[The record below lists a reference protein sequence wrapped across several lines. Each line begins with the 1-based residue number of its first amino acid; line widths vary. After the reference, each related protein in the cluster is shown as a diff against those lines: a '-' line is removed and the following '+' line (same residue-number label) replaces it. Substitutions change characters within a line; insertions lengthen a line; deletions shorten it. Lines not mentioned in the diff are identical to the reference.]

1 MLQSRKYLY
10 IGLVALSILVLPF
23 SNLFSD
29 NQFQAIEVNDSSI
42 GYYQSTTC
50 NISLLEVYLENIGNQ
65 KNIKYNNNNYA
76 GIECFGK
83 VTGLDKVNNIYI
95 VSIGT
100 NSNLTLVYQ
109 SIIWCLVLFLIKGK
123 NNYEI
128 NLLIIIPL
136 CLLFAYQHISEG
148 RFYSQINKYWDET
161 LFYKNYYLI
170 TIFLSFYLILLFVSI
185 FVDKKDSLLI
195 NYIPYIFLFVG
206 TFNGMNFNFVVLILS
221 YFGLKAIINRE
232 AFNLINL
239 GYLSL
244 SVFWLF
250 SRRDVET
257 FFDTDKLRGFINS
270 SNNFPS
276 LIYWS
281 LLIWL
286 VMNGLIYLYKVSE
299 ININLLKQN
308 FLVSSTM
315 IVSLGLLGA
324 WSPVFNFFNYLTFGQ
339 NKRGI
344 NSINSVAGN
353 TWRGFSSSAESIGEF
368 YGFVILFLF
377 ILTYL
382 KKIKLNTIDFLF
394 IAVCI
399 YGLYKT
405 NNFAVALSLLLISSL
420 IVLNHRILNKT
431 LLLRIKILFVILGV
445 VLLFFLIQTLN
456 YEYVS
461 TELMYEASLHS
472 NLFENL
478 SSYSKSV
485 EITNYFNEG
494 QIDSLL
500 NLENKGKGSTTLILL
515 SKIYN
520 QSVFDVPIVPNFVSL
535 ISLISILINRTEMW
549 GIFIA
554 KYSPNLLEAL
564 FGNGPY
570 QLNNYLFLQDITLD
584 MPEEKLDSLFLPHS
598 SFLDIIVFFGL
609 IGFTFFIIYNLY
621 LYLIKHKDS
630 DYKYLL
636 FFLIINF
643 SKSDSLLYVSSVVLL
658 TLVYTLLR
666 KQEI

>member
-109 SIIWCLVLFLIKGK
+109 SIIWCLVLLLIKGK

-136 CLLFAYQHISEG
+136 CLLFTYQHISEG

-405 NNFAVALSLLLISSL
+405 NNFAAALSLLLISSL
-420 IVLNHRILNKT
+420 IVLNHKILNKT

-494 QIDSLL
+494 QINSLL

-584 MPEEKLDSLFLPHS
+584 MPKEKLDSLFLPHS

>member
-136 CLLFAYQHISEG
+136 CLLFTYQHISEG

-500 NLENKGKGSTTLILL
+500 NLENKGKGSTTLVLL

>member
-10 IGLVALSILVLPF
+10 IGLIALSILVLPF

-109 SIIWCLVLFLIKGK
+109 SIIWCLVLLLIKGK

-136 CLLFAYQHISEG
+136 CLLFTYQHISEG

-520 QSVFDVPIVPNFVSL
+520 QSVFDVPVVPNFVSL

-658 TLVYTLLR
+658 ALVYTLLR

>member
-109 SIIWCLVLFLIKGK
+109 SIIWCLVLLLIKGK

-136 CLLFAYQHISEG
+136 CLLFTYQHISEG

-420 IVLNHRILNKT
+420 IVLNHKILNKT
-431 LLLRIKILFVILGV
+431 LLLRIKILFVILGI

>member
-109 SIIWCLVLFLIKGK
+109 SIIWCLVLLLIKGK

-128 NLLIIIPL
+128 NLFIIIPL

-405 NNFAVALSLLLISSL
+405 NNFAAALSLLLISSL
-420 IVLNHRILNKT
+420 IVLNHKILNKT
-431 LLLRIKILFVILGV
+431 LLLRIKILFVILGI

>member
-10 IGLVALSILVLPF
+10 IGLIALSILVLPF

-109 SIIWCLVLFLIKGK
+109 SIIWCLVLLLIKGK

-128 NLLIIIPL
+128 NLLIIFPL

-315 IVSLGLLGA
+315 VVSLGLLGA

-420 IVLNHRILNKT
+420 IVLNHKILNKT

>member
-109 SIIWCLVLFLIKGK
+109 SIIWCLVLLLIKGK

-128 NLLIIIPL
+128 NLFIIIPL

-405 NNFAVALSLLLISSL
+405 NNFAAALSLLLISSL
-420 IVLNHRILNKT
+420 IVLNHKILNKT

>member
-109 SIIWCLVLFLIKGK
+109 SIIWCLVLLLIKGK

-136 CLLFAYQHISEG
+136 CLLFTYQHISEG

>member
-10 IGLVALSILVLPF
+10 IGLIALSILIFPF

-29 NQFQAIEVNDSSI
+29 NQFQATEVNDSSI

-50 NISLLEVYLENIGNQ
+50 NISLIEVYLENIGNQ
-65 KNIKYNNNNYA
+65 KNIKYSNNNYA

-109 SIIWCLVLFLIKGK
+109 SIIWCLMLLLIKGK

-128 NLLIIIPL
+128 NLFIIIPL

-257 FFDTDKLRGFINS
+257 FFDTDKLRGFISS

-420 IVLNHRILNKT
+420 ILLNHKILNKT
-431 LLLRIKILFVILGV
+431 LLLRIKILFVILGI

>member
-1 MLQSRKYLY
+1 MLQSKKYLY
-10 IGLVALSILVLPF
+10 IGLIALSILIFPF

-29 NQFQAIEVNDSSI
+29 NQFQATEVNDSSI
-42 GYYQSTTC
+42 CYYQSTTC
-50 NISLLEVYLENIGNQ
+50 NISLIEVYLENIGNQ
-65 KNIKYNNNNYA
+65 KNIKYSNNNYA

-109 SIIWCLVLFLIKGK
+109 SIIWCLVLLLIKGK

-128 NLLIIIPL
+128 NLFIIIPL

-420 IVLNHRILNKT
+420 ILLNHKILNKT
-431 LLLRIKILFVILGV
+431 LLLRIKILFVILGI

-494 QIDSLL
+494 QINSLL

-584 MPEEKLDSLFLPHS
+584 MPKEKLDSLFLPHS

-666 KQEI
+666 KQKI

>member
-1 MLQSRKYLY
+1 MLQSKKYLY
-10 IGLVALSILVLPF
+10 IGLIALSILIFPF

-29 NQFQAIEVNDSSI
+29 NQFQATEVNDSSI

-50 NISLLEVYLENIGNQ
+50 NISLIEVYLENIGNQ
-65 KNIKYNNNNYA
+65 KNIKYSNNNYA

-109 SIIWCLVLFLIKGK
+109 SIIWCLVLLLIKGK

-128 NLLIIIPL
+128 NLFIIIPL

-185 FVDKKDSLLI
+185 FIDKKDSLLI
-195 NYIPYIFLFVG
+195 NYTPYIFIFVG

-257 FFDTDKLRGFINS
+257 FFDTDKLRGFISS

-420 IVLNHRILNKT
+420 IVLNHKILNKT
-431 LLLRIKILFVILGV
+431 LLLRIKILFVILGI

-494 QIDSLL
+494 QINSLL

-584 MPEEKLDSLFLPHS
+584 MPKEKLDSLFLPHS

-609 IGFTFFIIYNLY
+609 VGFTFFIIYNLY

-666 KQEI
+666 KQKI

>member
-10 IGLVALSILVLPF
+10 IGLIALSILVLPF

-109 SIIWCLVLFLIKGK
+109 SIIWCLMLLLIKGK

-257 FFDTDKLRGFINS
+257 FFDTDKLRGFISS

-324 WSPVFNFFNYLTFGQ
+324 WSPIFNFFNYLTFGQ

-420 IVLNHRILNKT
+420 IVLNHKILNKT

>member
-10 IGLVALSILVLPF
+10 IGLIALSILVLPF

-109 SIIWCLVLFLIKGK
+109 SIIWCLVLLLIKGK

-136 CLLFAYQHISEG
+136 CLLFTYQHISEG

-520 QSVFDVPIVPNFVSL
+520 QSVFDVPVVPNFVSL

>member
-10 IGLVALSILVLPF
+10 IGLIALSILVLPF

-65 KNIKYNNNNYA
+65 KNIKYSNNNYA

-109 SIIWCLVLFLIKGK
+109 SIIWCLVLLLIKGK

-136 CLLFAYQHISEG
+136 CLLFTYQHISEG

-195 NYIPYIFLFVG
+195 NYTPYIFLFVG

>member
-1 MLQSRKYLY
+1 LFCE
-10 IGLVALSILVLPF
+10 IGI
-23 SNLFSD
+23 D
-29 NQFQAIEVNDSSI
+29 
-42 GYYQSTTC
+42 
-50 NISLLEVYLENIGNQ
+50 
-65 KNIKYNNNNYA
+65 
-76 GIECFGK
+76 
-83 VTGLDKVNNIYI
+83 
-95 VSIGT
+95 
-100 NSNLTLVYQ
+100 
-109 SIIWCLVLFLIKGK
+109 
-123 NNYEI
+123 
-128 NLLIIIPL
+128 
-136 CLLFAYQHISEG
+136 
-148 RFYSQINKYWDET
+148 
-161 LFYKNYYLI
+161 
-170 TIFLSFYLILLFVSI
+170 
-185 FVDKKDSLLI
+185 
-195 NYIPYIFLFVG
+195 
-206 TFNGMNFNFVVLILS
+206 FVVLILS

-315 IVSLGLLGA
+315 VVSLGLLGA

-420 IVLNHRILNKT
+420 ILLNHKILNKT

-658 TLVYTLLR
+658 ALVYTLLR

>member
-10 IGLVALSILVLPF
+10 IGLIALSILVLPF

-109 SIIWCLVLFLIKGK
+109 SIIWCLMLLLIKGK

-128 NLLIIIPL
+128 NLLIIFPL

-315 IVSLGLLGA
+315 VVSLGLLGA

-420 IVLNHRILNKT
+420 ILLNHKILNKT

-658 TLVYTLLR
+658 ALVYTLLR

>member
-10 IGLVALSILVLPF
+10 IGLIALSILVLPF

-100 NSNLTLVYQ
+100 NSNLTIVYQ
-109 SIIWCLVLFLIKGK
+109 SIIWCLVLLLIKGK

-257 FFDTDKLRGFINS
+257 FFDTDKLRGFISS

-420 IVLNHRILNKT
+420 IVLNHKILNKT
-431 LLLRIKILFVILGV
+431 LLLRIKILFVILGI

>member
-1 MLQSRKYLY
+1 MLKSRKYLY
-10 IGLVALSILVLPF
+10 IALITLSILILPF

-29 NQFQAIEVNDSSI
+29 NQFQAMEVNDSSI

-50 NISLLEVYLENIGNQ
+50 NISLIEVYVENIGNQ
-65 KNIKYNNNNYA
+65 NNIKYNNNNYA

-83 VTGLDKVNNIYI
+83 VTGLDKLNNIYV

-100 NSNLTLVYQ
+100 NSNLTFIYQ

-123 NNYEI
+123 NNYK
-128 NLLIIIPL
+128 NNFFIIVPL
-136 CLLFAYQHISEG
+136 SFLFTYQHISES
-148 RFYSQINKYWDET
+148 RFYSQVNKYWDGT

-170 TIFLSFYLILLFVSI
+170 SIFLTFYLMLLYISI

-195 NYIPYIFLFVG
+195 NYIPYIFLFVT
-206 TFNGMNFNFVVLILS
+206 TFNGTNLNFVVLILS
-221 YFGLKAIINRE
+221 YFGLKTIINKE

-239 GYLSL
+239 GYLLL
-244 SVFWLF
+244 SIFWFF

-276 LIYWS
+276 LIYWT

-286 VMNGLIYLYKVSE
+286 VMNGLIYLYKASE
-299 ININLLKQN
+299 ININLLKKN
-308 FLVSSTM
+308 FLLSSTI

-324 WSPVFNFFNYLTFGQ
+324 WSPVFNFFNYLIFGQ

-377 ILTYL
+377 ILTYN
-382 KKIKLNTIDFLF
+382 KKIKLNNIDFLF
-394 IAVCI
+394 VAICI

-405 NNFAVALSLLLISSL
+405 NNFAVALSLLLISFL
-420 IVLNHRILNKT
+420 ILLNNKIT
-431 LLLRIKILFVILGV
+431 NKKSLLRIKILILILGV
-445 VLLFFLIQTLN
+445 MILFFLVQTLN
-456 YEYVS
+456 FEYVS

-478 SSYSKSV
+478 SSYTKSV
-485 EITNYFNEG
+485 EITNYFDKG
-494 QIDSLL
+494 QIEALI
-500 NLENKGKGSTTLILL
+500 NIENNGKGSTTLVLL

-520 QSVFDVPIVPNFVSL
+520 QSIFDVPLVPNFVSFL
-535 ISLISILINRTEMW
+535 SLISILINRTEMW

-554 KYSPNLLEAL
+554 KYSPNLLETL
-564 FGNGPY
+564 FGNGPN

-609 IGFTFFIIYNLY
+609 IGFTFFIIYNVY
-621 LYLIKHKDS
+621 LYLIKHKTS
-630 DYKYLL
+630 EYKYLL
-636 FFLIINF
+636 LFLIINF
-643 SKSDSLLYVSSVVLL
+643 SKSDSLLYISSVLLL
-658 TLVYTLLR
+658 TLVYSLL
-666 KQEI
+666 KKEDI

>member
-10 IGLVALSILVLPF
+10 IGLIALSILVLPF

-109 SIIWCLVLFLIKGK
+109 SIIWCLMLLLIKGK

-128 NLLIIIPL
+128 NLLIIFPL

-257 FFDTDKLRGFINS
+257 FFDTDKLRGFISS

-315 IVSLGLLGA
+315 VVSLGLLGA

-420 IVLNHRILNKT
+420 ILLNHKILNKT

-658 TLVYTLLR
+658 ALVYTLLR

>member
-109 SIIWCLVLFLIKGK
+109 SIIWCLVLLLIKGK

-136 CLLFAYQHISEG
+136 CLLFTYQHISEG

-250 SRRDVET
+250 
-257 FFDTDKLRGFINS
+257 
-270 SNNFPS
+270 
-276 LIYWS
+276 
-281 LLIWL
+281 
-286 VMNGLIYLYKVSE
+286 
-299 ININLLKQN
+299 
-308 FLVSSTM
+308 
-315 IVSLGLLGA
+315 
-324 WSPVFNFFNYLTFGQ
+324 
-339 NKRGI
+339 
-344 NSINSVAGN
+344 
-353 TWRGFSSSAESIGEF
+353 
-368 YGFVILFLF
+368 
-377 ILTYL
+377 
-382 KKIKLNTIDFLF
+382 
-394 IAVCI
+394 
-399 YGLYKT
+399 
-405 NNFAVALSLLLISSL
+405 
-420 IVLNHRILNKT
+420 
-431 LLLRIKILFVILGV
+431 
-445 VLLFFLIQTLN
+445 
-456 YEYVS
+456 
-461 TELMYEASLHS
+461 
-472 NLFENL
+472 
-478 SSYSKSV
+478 
-485 EITNYFNEG
+485 
-494 QIDSLL
+494 
-500 NLENKGKGSTTLILL
+500 
-515 SKIYN
+515 
-520 QSVFDVPIVPNFVSL
+520 
-535 ISLISILINRTEMW
+535 
-549 GIFIA
+549 
-554 KYSPNLLEAL
+554 
-564 FGNGPY
+564 
-570 QLNNYLFLQDITLD
+570 
-584 MPEEKLDSLFLPHS
+584 
-598 SFLDIIVFFGL
+598 
-609 IGFTFFIIYNLY
+609 
-621 LYLIKHKDS
+621 
-630 DYKYLL
+630 
-636 FFLIINF
+636 
-643 SKSDSLLYVSSVVLL
+643 
-658 TLVYTLLR
+658 
-666 KQEI
+666 

>member
-10 IGLVALSILVLPF
+10 IGLIALSILVLPF

-109 SIIWCLVLFLIKGK
+109 SIIWCLVLLLIKGK

-136 CLLFAYQHISEG
+136 CLLFTYQHISEG

-315 IVSLGLLGA
+315 VVSLGLLGA

-405 NNFAVALSLLLISSL
+405 NNFAAALSLLLISSL
-420 IVLNHRILNKT
+420 IVLNHKILNKT

-494 QIDSLL
+494 QINSLL

-584 MPEEKLDSLFLPHS
+584 MPKEKLDSLFLPHS

-666 KQEI
+666 KQKI

>member
-109 SIIWCLVLFLIKGK
+109 SIIWCLVLLLIKGK

-128 NLLIIIPL
+128 NLFIIIPL

-405 NNFAVALSLLLISSL
+405 NNFAAALSLLLISSL